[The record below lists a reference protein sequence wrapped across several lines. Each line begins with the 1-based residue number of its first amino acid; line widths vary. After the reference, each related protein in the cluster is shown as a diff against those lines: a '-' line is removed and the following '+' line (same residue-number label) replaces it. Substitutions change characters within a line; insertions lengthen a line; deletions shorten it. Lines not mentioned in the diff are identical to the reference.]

1 MFWNAKSGSVNLPDT
16 TMDYVTFGTGTQ
28 VLVMIPGLGDGLT
41 TVKGMAAAM
50 AYTYRIYAKVYK
62 VYVFSRKNNLEM
74 YQDLNQIYTTREMAD
89 DLAFALNALGIDSA
103 KVLGVSQG
111 GMIAQYLA
119 IGHPSLVD
127 RLVLAVTLSRQNAT
141 VQNVLSGWL
150 ELARQGDYKAL
161 MIDIAEKSYSEA
173 YLKKYR
179 RLYPILTKIGKPK
192 DFRRF
197 LTQADACASHNAYA
211 LLDRILCPTLV
222 IGGSCDKIVS
232 AAASVELSEQIRNCE
247 LYLYEGLGHA
257 AYEEAPDFN
266 SRVMQ
271 FLM

>member
-1 MFWNAKSGSVNLPDT
+1 MECKSGSVNLSDT

-50 AYTYRIYAKVYK
+50 AYTYRMYAKVYK

-74 YQDLNQIYTTREMAD
+74 YQDLNQTYTTREMAD
-89 DLAFALNALGIDSA
+89 DLAFALNALGIGSA

-161 MIDIAEKSYSEA
+161 MIDIAEKSYSDA
-173 YLKKYR
+173 YLKN
-179 RLYPILTKIGKPK
+179 T
-192 DFRRF
+192 
-197 LTQADACASHNAYA
+197 
-211 LLDRILCPTLV
+211 
-222 IGGSCDKIVS
+222 
-232 AAASVELSEQIRNCE
+232 AASTQSSLKSESQRIFGAFSHRRTR
-247 LYLYEGLGHA
+247 
-257 AYEEAPDFN
+257 APAIMPM
-266 SRVMQ
+266 RC
-271 FLM
+271 

>member
-1 MFWNAKSGSVNLPDT
+1 MFWNAKSGSVNLSDT

-41 TVKGMAAAM
+41 TLKGMAAAM

-74 YQDLNQIYTTREMAD
+74 YQDLNQTYTTREMAD
-89 DLAFALNALGIDSA
+89 DLAFALNALGIGSA

-161 MIDIAEKSYSEA
+161 MIDIAEKSYSDA
-173 YLKKYR
+173 YLK
-179 RLYPILTKIGKPK
+179 IG
-192 DFRRF
+192 R
-197 LTQADACASHNAYA
+197 AH
-211 LLDRILCPTLV
+211 V
-222 IGGSCDKIVS
+222 
-232 AAASVELSEQIRNCE
+232 
-247 LYLYEGLGHA
+247 
-257 AYEEAPDFN
+257 
-266 SRVMQ
+266 
-271 FLM
+271 